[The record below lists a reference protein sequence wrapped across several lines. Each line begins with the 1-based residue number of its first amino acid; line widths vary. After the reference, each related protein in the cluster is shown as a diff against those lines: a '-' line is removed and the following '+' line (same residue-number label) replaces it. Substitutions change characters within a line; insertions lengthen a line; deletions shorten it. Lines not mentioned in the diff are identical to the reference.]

1 MKFGT
6 LYSYWSTDWAC
17 NFDGYVALVKKAS
30 EIGFDILE
38 ISADHVYHMSVSELE
53 KLNEIR
59 KSHGLIFTLNSGP
72 AKQYDL
78 ASADEAIRQ
87 QGMDYFT
94 HILEKMPILQADTL
108 IGAIYSY
115 WPCDFVTTDKAA
127 AWERSAQCLHIIG
140 EAAAQRGISIA
151 LEVLNRNET
160 YIMTNCEEAVAYC
173 KKVNSS
179 AVKVLLDTYHMNIE
193 EDDIPAAIR
202 YAGPWLGHFHVG
214 ENNRKLPGM
223 NNSIDWPAVAA
234 ALHEIGYN
242 KGVVMEP
249 FILSGGAVGDAIRVW
264 RDLSDNASPQQ
275 MDEYI
280 SRSLDFLKT
289 TFA

>member
-6 LYSYWSTDWAC
+6 LYSYWSTEWAC
-17 NFDGYVALVKKAS
+17 NFDGYVNLVKKAS
-30 EIGFDILE
+30 SIGFDILE
-38 ISADHVYHMSVSELE
+38 ISADHVFHMSVGELE

-59 KSHGLIFTLNSGP
+59 KEHGLTFTLNSGP
-72 AKQYDL
+72 AKEYDL
-78 ASADEAIRQ
+78 ASADEKVRQ
-87 QGMDYFT
+87 QGVSYYT
-94 HILEKMPILQADTL
+94 QILEKMPVLEADTL

-127 AWERSAQCLHIIG
+127 AWERSAACLSELG
-140 EAAAQRGISIA
+140 KMAESMGITIA

-160 YIMTNCEEAVAYC
+160 YIMTTSAEAVEFC

-193 EDDIPAAIR
+193 EDSLTDAIR
-202 YAGPWLGHFHVG
+202 HAGEWLGHFHVG

-223 NNSIDWPAVAA
+223 NNTIDWPAVAG
-234 ALHEIGYN
+234 ALHEIGYD

-249 FILSGGAVGDAIRVW
+249 FILTGGSVGDAIRVW
-264 RDLSDNASPQQ
+264 RDLSDNATQKE
-275 MDEYI
+275 MDDHI
-280 SRSLDFLKT
+280 RRSLDFLRH